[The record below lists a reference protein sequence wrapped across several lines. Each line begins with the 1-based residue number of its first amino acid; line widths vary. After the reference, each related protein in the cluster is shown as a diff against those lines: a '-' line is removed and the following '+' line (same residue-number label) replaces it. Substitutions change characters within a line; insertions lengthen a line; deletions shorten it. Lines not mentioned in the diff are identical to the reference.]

1 MSLDLAADPRW
12 TADVLGGS
20 WLARTLELRPDDE
33 GEVVAT
39 LVTDGGRAR
48 TEKAV
53 LYVHGFVD
61 YFFQTHLADAL
72 AEDGWTFYA
81 LDLRKYGRSL
91 RPHQTPNYVTRLS
104 DYAEE
109 LDAAA
114 RTVTAEL
121 GHSTFVVMGHSTGGL
136 VTSLWA
142 DARTRAAGA
151 RDTASARDAVDT
163 HGAAGARSPRVDALV
178 LNSPWFDL
186 NKPWFDRVVSTRL
199 VDLFAPLA
207 PRLPVGRLAPHYG
220 RALHRGSG
228 GEWDYDLTLKPHE
241 GFPVRAGWL
250 RTIRRGHAQVARG
263 LDIRCPVLV
272 LTSDATG
279 DSTRPHDAVLTTDSV
294 LDVEQTARVA
304 PGIGPDVTLV
314 RVAGGA
320 HDLSLSPEPA
330 RSRFFTEVTTW
341 LDARADSTD
350 V

>member
-1 MSLDLAADPRW
+1 VRPRYPGPMSPDLAADPRW
-12 TADVLGGS
+12 DADVLGGT
-20 WLARTLELRPDDE
+20 WLARTLPLRPDDE

-39 LVTDGGRAR
+39 LVTDGGRPR

-72 AEDGWTFYA
+72 AEHGYTFYA

-109 LDAAA
+109 LDQAA
-114 RTVTAEL
+114 RVVTAEL

-142 DARTRAAGA
+142 DARTRQP
-151 RDTASARDAVDT
+151 DTGSV
-163 HGAAGARSPRVDALV
+163 PRIDALV

-186 NKPWFDRVVSTRL
+186 NKPWFDRVVSTRVIDL
-199 VDLFAPLA
+199 VGPLV
-207 PRLPVGRLAPHYG
+207 PRLTVGRLAPHYG
-220 RALHRGSG
+220 QALHRGSG
-228 GEWDYDLTLKPHE
+228 GEWDYDLALKPHE

-250 RTIRRGHAQVARG
+250 RAIRRGHAQVARG
-263 LDIRCPVLV
+263 LDVRCPVLV

-279 DSTRPHDAVLTTDSV
+279 DATRWHDALLTTDSV
-294 LDVEQTARVA
+294 LDVVQTARLA
-304 PGIGPDVTLV
+304 PGIGTDVTLV
-314 RVAGGA
+314 TVPGGA
-320 HDLSLSPEPA
+320 HDLALSPEPA
-330 RSRFFTEVTTW
+330 RSRFFAEVTRW
-341 LDARADSTD
+341 LDTRTEPLRPAP
-350 V
+350 